1 MSNNSPHFFSSKS
14 PDFTSDSKDHTP
26 TGGEDFKAC
35 EASKKR
41 EAAKGR
47 EAEKRS
53 EAIKGNEIKEGYKVK
68 KGSEAEKER
77 EVEKGREAEKR
88 SEAIKGNE
96 IKEGYKIKEGNEI
109 KEGYKVKEVSETEI
123 ISLSQA
129 KNPDQH
135 KHITPLHKG
144 RGEPREARRGGG
156 ALLSTTYFGPVQ
168 WYQKLNRHRCII
180 EQHDNFVKQTYR
192 NRCVIASANGP
203 QTLTVPIERYDGMK
217 CAMRDIRISDHG
229 NWRHLHWQAL
239 VSAYGETPFFEYYAD
254 DIRPFFEEHRWKYL
268 LDFNLDITHTLCSL
282 LDVRPDLTLSDHYID
297 ADETIC
303 GSGSLSG
310 AAAGFEEAN
319 KGLNGAAES
328 FGGANGLDGATESFG
343 GAVKRL
349 GGAAESFGGAVKGLD
364 GAAES
369 FGGAFK
375 GLDGAAGSFG
385 GAVKGLDGA
394 AESFG
399 GAVKGLGGANSLN
412 GAAESLGS
420 SSACSLFVD
429 YRDAIRPKHPLP
441 DAEFEARPY
450 YQVRAQRHG
459 FLPNLSVLD
468 LLFNEGPEGIFWLL

>member
-35 EASKKR
+35 EASKKS
-41 EAAKGR
+41 EVAKGR
-47 EAEKRS
+47 
-53 EAIKGNEIKEGYKVK
+53 EAIKGNEIKEG
-68 KGSEAEKER
+68 
-77 EVEKGREAEKR
+77 
-88 SEAIKGNE
+88 NE
-96 IKEGYKIKEGNEI
+96 MKEGYN
-109 KEGYKVKEVSETEI
+109 VKEVSETEI

-129 KNPDQH
+129 KRTDQP
-135 KHITPLHKG
+135 KHITPRPKG

-303 GSGSLSG
+303 GGGGLDR
-310 AAAGFEEAN
+310 AAAG
-319 KGLNGAAES
+319 
-328 FGGANGLDGATESFG
+328 
-343 GAVKRL
+343 
-349 GGAAESFGGAVKGLD
+349 FGGAVKGLD
-364 GAAES
+364 GAVE
-369 FGGAFK
+369 
-375 GLDGAAGSFG
+375 
-385 GAVKGLDGA
+385 
-394 AESFG
+394 
-399 GAVKGLGGANSLN
+399 GLG
-412 GAAESLGS
+412 GS

-450 YQVRAQRHG
+450 YQVRTQRHG

-468 LLFNEGPEGIFWLL
+468 LLFNEGPEGIFYL

>member
-35 EASKKR
+35 EAEKKR
-41 EAAKGR
+41 EVA
-47 EAEKRS
+47 
-53 EAIKGNEIKEGYKVK
+53 
-68 KGSEAEKER
+68 
-77 EVEKGREAEKR
+77 KGREAEKR

-96 IKEGYKIKEGNEI
+96 IKEGYKIKEGYEI

-129 KNPDQH
+129 KNPDQP
-135 KHITPLHKG
+135 KHITPRPKG

-268 LDFNLDITHTLCSL
+268 LDFNLDITQTLCSL

-303 GSGSLSG
+303 GSGGISG

-319 KGLNGAAES
+319 KG
-328 FGGANGLDGATESFG
+328 
-343 GAVKRL
+343 
-349 GGAAESFGGAVKGLD
+349 
-364 GAAES
+364 
-369 FGGAFK
+369 
-375 GLDGAAGSFG
+375 
-385 GAVKGLDGA
+385 
-394 AESFG
+394 
-399 GAVKGLGGANSLN
+399 LN

>member
-53 EAIKGNEIKEGYKVK
+53 EAIKGNVIKEGYKVK

-129 KNPDQH
+129 KNPNQP

-303 GSGSLSG
+303 GSGSLDG
-310 AAAGFEEAN
+310 AAAGLSEA
-319 KGLNGAAES
+319 
-328 FGGANGLDGATESFG
+328 F
-343 GAVKRL
+343 
-349 GGAAESFGGAVKGLD
+349 
-364 GAAES
+364 
-369 FGGAFK
+369 
-375 GLDGAAGSFG
+375 
-385 GAVKGLDGA
+385 
-394 AESFG
+394 ESFG
-399 GAVKGLGGANSLN
+399 GAVKGLG

>member
-35 EASKKR
+35 EASK
-41 EAAKGR
+41 ESEVAKGR

-53 EAIKGNEIKEGYKVK
+53 EAIKGNEV
-68 KGSEAEKER
+68 
-77 EVEKGREAEKR
+77 
-88 SEAIKGNE
+88 
-96 IKEGYKIKEGNEI
+96 KEGNEM
-109 KEGYKVKEVSETEI
+109 KEGYNVKEGSETEI

-129 KNPDQH
+129 KKTDQP
-135 KHITPLHKG
+135 KHITPRPKG

-254 DIRPFFEEHRWKYL
+254 DIRPFFEERRWKYL

-303 GSGSLSG
+303 GGGGLDR
-310 AAAGFEEAN
+310 AAAG
-319 KGLNGAAES
+319 
-328 FGGANGLDGATESFG
+328 
-343 GAVKRL
+343 
-349 GGAAESFGGAVKGLD
+349 FGGAVKGLD
-364 GAAES
+364 GAVE
-369 FGGAFK
+369 
-375 GLDGAAGSFG
+375 
-385 GAVKGLDGA
+385 
-394 AESFG
+394 
-399 GAVKGLGGANSLN
+399 GLG
-412 GAAESLGS
+412 GS

>member
-35 EASKKR
+35 EAEKKR
-41 EAAKGR
+41 EVAKGR

-53 EAIKGNEIKEGYKVK
+53 EAIEGNEMKEGY
-68 KGSEAEKER
+68 
-77 EVEKGREAEKR
+77 
-88 SEAIKGNE
+88 N
-96 IKEGYKIKEGNEI
+96 
-109 KEGYKVKEVSETEI
+109 VKEVSETEI

-129 KNPDQH
+129 KRTDQP
-135 KHITPLHKG
+135 KHITPRPKG

-168 WYQKLNRHRCII
+168 WYQKLNRHHCII

-303 GSGSLSG
+303 GGGGLDGAVAGLSEAFESFGG
-310 AAAGFEEAN
+310 AV

-328 FGGANGLDGATESFG
+328 FVGAKGLDGT
-343 GAVKRL
+343 
-349 GGAAESFGGAVKGLD
+349 AESFGGADKG
-364 GAAES
+364 
-369 FGGAFK
+369 
-375 GLDGAAGSFG
+375 
-385 GAVKGLDGA
+385 
-394 AESFG
+394 
-399 GAVKGLGGANSLN
+399 LN

>member
-26 TGGEDFKAC
+26 TGGEDFK
-35 EASKKR
+35 
-41 EAAKGR
+41 
-47 EAEKRS
+47 
-53 EAIKGNEIKEGYKVK
+53 
-68 KGSEAEKER
+68 GSEAEKKR
-77 EVEKGREAEKR
+77 EVAKGREAEKR

-96 IKEGYKIKEGNEI
+96 IKEGYKIKEGYEI

-129 KNPDQH
+129 KNPDQP
-135 KHITPLHKG
+135 KHITPRPKG

-303 GSGSLSG
+303 GSGGLDG
-310 AAAGFEEAN
+310 AAAGLSEA
-319 KGLNGAAES
+319 
-328 FGGANGLDGATESFG
+328 F
-343 GAVKRL
+343 
-349 GGAAESFGGAVKGLD
+349 ESFGGAVKG
-364 GAAES
+364 
-369 FGGAFK
+369 
-375 GLDGAAGSFG
+375 
-385 GAVKGLDGA
+385 
-394 AESFG
+394 
-399 GAVKGLGGANSLN
+399 LN

>member
-1 MSNNSPHFFSSKS
+1 MSNYSPHFFSSKS

-41 EAAKGR
+41 EA
-47 EAEKRS
+47 
-53 EAIKGNEIKEGYKVK
+53 
-68 KGSEAEKER
+68 
-77 EVEKGREAEKR
+77 EKGREAEKR

-96 IKEGYKIKEGNEI
+96 IKEGSEVKEGNE
-109 KEGYKVKEVSETEI
+109 VKECSEALKKGAI
-123 ISLSQA
+123 KSLSQA
-129 KNPDQH
+129 KNPDQP
-135 KHITPLHKG
+135 KHITPRPKG
-144 RGEPREARRGGG
+144 RGEPREAQRGGG

-303 GSGSLSG
+303 DSGSLSG
-310 AAAGFEEAN
+310 AAAGLSEAFESFGGAV

-328 FGGANGLDGATESFG
+328 F
-343 GAVKRL
+343 
-349 GGAAESFGGAVKGLD
+349 
-364 GAAES
+364 
-369 FGGAFK
+369 
-375 GLDGAAGSFG
+375 
-385 GAVKGLDGA
+385 
-394 AESFG
+394 
-399 GAVKGLGGANSLN
+399 
-412 GAAESLGS
+412 GS

>member
-26 TGGEDFKAC
+26 TGGEDFKGS
-35 EASKKR
+35 EAEKKR
-41 EAAKGR
+41 EAA
-47 EAEKRS
+47 
-53 EAIKGNEIKEGYKVK
+53 
-68 KGSEAEKER
+68 
-77 EVEKGREAEKR
+77 KGREAEKR

-129 KNPDQH
+129 KNPDQP

-303 GSGSLSG
+303 GSGGLDG
-310 AAAGFEEAN
+310 AAAGLSEA
-319 KGLNGAAES
+319 
-328 FGGANGLDGATESFG
+328 F
-343 GAVKRL
+343 
-349 GGAAESFGGAVKGLD
+349 ESFGGAVKGLD
-364 GAAES
+364 
-369 FGGAFK
+369 
-375 GLDGAAGSFG
+375 
-385 GAVKGLDGA
+385 
-394 AESFG
+394 
-399 GAVKGLGGANSLN
+399 

>member
-1 MSNNSPHFFSSKS
+1 MSNNSPYFSHSKS
-14 PDFTSDSKDHTP
+14 PDFTPNSKDHT
-26 TGGEDFKAC
+26 TTSGT
-35 EASKKR
+35 
-41 EAAKGR
+41 AAGR
-47 EAEKRS
+47 AD
-53 EAIKGNEIKEGYKVK
+53 ADG
-68 KGSEAEKER
+68 A
-77 EVEKGREAEKR
+77 
-88 SEAIKGNE
+88 
-96 IKEGYKIKEGNEI
+96 
-109 KEGYKVKEVSETEI
+109 
-123 ISLSQA
+123 
-129 KNPDQH
+129 
-135 KHITPLHKG
+135 
-144 RGEPREARRGGG
+144 

-254 DIRPFFEEHRWKYL
+254 DIRPFFEERRWKYL

-282 LDVRPDLTLSDHYID
+282 LDVRPDMSLSDHYID

-303 GSGSLSG
+303 GCGGLDG
-310 AAAGFEEAN
+310 AV
-319 KGLNGAAES
+319 ES
-328 FGGANGLDGATESFG
+328 IGRAVNGLDGAVESLG
-343 GAVKRL
+343 RAKGLDGAV
-349 GGAAESFGGAVKGLD
+349 ESLGGAVKG
-364 GAAES
+364 
-369 FGGAFK
+369 
-375 GLDGAAGSFG
+375 
-385 GAVKGLDGA
+385 
-394 AESFG
+394 
-399 GAVKGLGGANSLN
+399 LN

-420 SSACSLFVD
+420 SSSCSLFVD

>member
-35 EASKKR
+35 EASKKS
-41 EAAKGR
+41 EVAEGR

-53 EAIKGNEIKEGYKVK
+53 EAIKGNEMKEGC
-68 KGSEAEKER
+68 EAEKER
-77 EVEKGREAEKR
+77 EVAKGR
-88 SEAIKGNE
+88 EAIKGNE
-96 IKEGYKIKEGNEI
+96 MKEGNN
-109 KEGYKVKEVSETEI
+109 VKEVSETEI

-129 KNPDQH
+129 KRTDQP
-135 KHITPLHKG
+135 KHITPRPKG

-303 GSGSLSG
+303 GGGGLN
-310 AAAGFEEAN
+310 ATAAGFEE
-319 KGLNGAAES
+319 
-328 FGGANGLDGATESFG
+328 
-343 GAVKRL
+343 
-349 GGAAESFGGAVKGLD
+349 AVKGLD

-369 FGGAFK
+369 
-375 GLDGAAGSFG
+375 
-385 GAVKGLDGA
+385 
-394 AESFG
+394 
-399 GAVKGLGGANSLN
+399 
-412 GAAESLGS
+412 LGS
-420 SSACSLFVD
+420 SSASSLFVD

-468 LLFNEGPEGIFWLL
+468 LLFNEGPEGIFWLI

>member
-1 MSNNSPHFFSSKS
+1 MSNNFTHFFFSKS
-14 PDFTSDSKDHTP
+14 PDFTSDSKENTP

-41 EAAKGR
+41 EVA
-47 EAEKRS
+47 
-53 EAIKGNEIKEGYKVK
+53 
-68 KGSEAEKER
+68 
-77 EVEKGREAEKR
+77 KGREAEKR

-96 IKEGYKIKEGNEI
+96 IKEGYKIKEGNKI

-129 KNPDQH
+129 KNPDQP
-135 KHITPLHKG
+135 KHITPRPKG

-303 GSGSLSG
+303 GSGSL
-310 AAAGFEEAN
+310 
-319 KGLNGAAES
+319 
-328 FGGANGLDGATESFG
+328 DGAVES
-343 GAVKRL
+343 L
-349 GGAAESFGGAVKGLD
+349 G
-364 GAAES
+364 
-369 FGGAFK
+369 
-375 GLDGAAGSFG
+375 
-385 GAVKGLDGA
+385 
-394 AESFG
+394 
-399 GAVKGLGGANSLN
+399 

-468 LLFNEGPEGIFWLL
+468 LLFNEGPEGIFWLF

>member
-41 EAAKGR
+41 EAEKGR

-96 IKEGYKIKEGNEI
+96 M

-129 KNPDQH
+129 KNPDQP
-135 KHITPLHKG
+135 KHITPRPKG

-217 CAMRDIRISDHG
+217 CAMRDIHISDHG

-310 AAAGFEEAN
+310 AAAGFEEA
-319 KGLNGAAES
+319 
-328 FGGANGLDGATESFG
+328 
-343 GAVKRL
+343 
-349 GGAAESFGGAVKGLD
+349 VKGLD

-369 FGGAFK
+369 
-375 GLDGAAGSFG
+375 LR
-385 GAVKGLDGA
+385 
-394 AESFG
+394 
-399 GAVKGLGGANSLN
+399 GAVKGLGGAKGLDGAAAGFGGAVKGSD

-468 LLFNEGPEGIFWLL
+468 LLFNEGPEGIFWLF

>member
-1 MSNNSPHFFSSKS
+1 MSNNSPHFFPSIS
-14 PDFTSDSKDHTP
+14 PDFTPDSKDHTP

-35 EASKKR
+35 EASKKS
-41 EAAKGR
+41 EVAKGR

-53 EAIKGNEIKEGYKVK
+53 EAIKGNEMKEGC
-68 KGSEAEKER
+68 EAEKKR
-77 EVEKGREAEKR
+77 EVAKGR
-88 SEAIKGNE
+88 EAIKGNE
-96 IKEGYKIKEGNEI
+96 MKEGYN
-109 KEGYKVKEVSETEI
+109 VKEVSETEI

-129 KNPDQH
+129 KRTDQP
-135 KHITPLHKG
+135 KHITPRPKG

-254 DIRPFFEEHRWKYL
+254 DIRPFFEERRWKYL

-282 LDVRPDLTLSDHYID
+282 LDVRPDLSLSDHYID
-297 ADETIC
+297 ADETI
-303 GSGSLSG
+303 SGGGGLNG
-310 AAAGFEEAN
+310 TAAGFEE
-319 KGLNGAAES
+319 
-328 FGGANGLDGATESFG
+328 
-343 GAVKRL
+343 
-349 GGAAESFGGAVKGLD
+349 AVKGLD

-369 FGGAFK
+369 FGE
-375 GLDGAAGSFG
+375 
-385 GAVKGLDGA
+385 AVKG
-394 AESFG
+394 F
-399 GAVKGLGGANSLN
+399 GGANSLD

-420 SSACSLFVD
+420 SSASSLFVD

-468 LLFNEGPEGIFWLL
+468 LLFNEGPEGIFYL